1 MEMGCT
7 GVSLVTLPRDY
18 DDTMGKEG
26 GRRQPGQANPKQK
39 NKKQEAEEGQ
49 EEKAEAKEGERKKK
63 EREEESI
70 LILIF
75 PFFLSIGGY
84 RFLIKSWNAIFSW
97 VPWRPSQNIGWG
109 GKF

>member
-75 PFFLSIGGY
+75 LFFFFHRGLPISYKVLESHFFMGPVEA
-84 RFLIKSWNAIFSW
+84 FTKHWL
-97 VPWRPSQNIGWG
+97 GW
-109 GKF
+109 